1 MHGDW
6 RPPRAAEDRE
16 APLNF
21 PDARRDRLHDRNA
34 EGLLACAPVRPG
46 AQQ

>member
-1 MHGDW
+1 VHAVALVRLTDVQ
-6 RPPRAAEDRE
+6 

-21 PDARRDRLHDRNA
+21 PDLRRDRLHDRNA
-34 EGLLACAPVRPG
+34 EVLLVCAPVRPG